1 MSLENVEVVTR
12 HFKTIVKALT
22 TYWNNPRSFSAAA
35 ESGQLD
41 PEEREVFDRLLPD
54 VRWTNVIGEIHEGK
68 LGCARGVDE
77 LLRASQDYAVRLEDV
92 TDLADDH
99 VLVVLRSEMKGQ
111 SSGLPGA
118 VSLFT
123 LVTLR
128 DGLIAQITEYL
139 SRDEALKAVGLQ
151 E

>member
-1 MSLENVEVVTR
+1 MSSQNVEIVTR
-12 HFKTIVKALT
+12 HFKTIVRMLS

-41 PEEREVFDRLLPD
+41 PEEREVLDCLHPD
-54 VRWTNVIGEIHEGK
+54 VRWTNVIGEIHDGK
-68 LGCARGVDE
+68 LGCARGVDG
-77 LLRASQDYAVRLEDV
+77 LLRASQDYAVRLENV
-92 TDLADDH
+92 TDLGDDH
-99 VLVVLRSEMKGQ
+99 VLVVLRSAMTGQ
-111 SSGLPGA
+111 SSGLAGA

-128 DGLIAQITEYL
+128 DGLIAAMAEYL